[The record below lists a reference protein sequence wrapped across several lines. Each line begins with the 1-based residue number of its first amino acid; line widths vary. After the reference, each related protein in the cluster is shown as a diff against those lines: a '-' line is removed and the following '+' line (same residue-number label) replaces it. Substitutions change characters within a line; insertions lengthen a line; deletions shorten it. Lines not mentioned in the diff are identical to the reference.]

1 MRSKNG
7 FTLIEIIMA
16 MVLIGIISA
25 VVATVIAG
33 GMNSWI
39 FMKGQ
44 KDLMAD
50 ASSTMR
56 RMVREIKM
64 IRSPSIEV
72 FASAECRFIDINNN
86 SIDYV
91 RTGNNLV
98 RNGSVLLGN
107 LAANGLQFS
116 YYDNGGAAATLARA
130 IKVVNISLIVQ
141 QGSNRVR
148 LQSAAGI
155 RNM

>member
-1 MRSKNG
+1 
-7 FTLIEIIMA
+7 
-16 MVLIGIISA
+16 
-25 VVATVIAG
+25 
-33 GMNSWI
+33 
-39 FMKGQ
+39 
-44 KDLMAD
+44 
-50 ASSTMR
+50 
-56 RMVREIKM
+56 
-64 IRSPSIEV
+64 
-72 FASAECRFIDINNN
+72 
-86 SIDYV
+86 
-91 RTGNNLV
+91 
-98 RNGSVLLGN
+98 VLLGN